1 MMTYERKAFY
11 HETDQMGVIHHS
23 NYLRWLEEARI
34 FFLDNL
40 GLSYKKMEEIGII
53 SPVVS
58 IKLDYVK
65 PVHFDDYVLIDMKV
79 IKYTGVKM
87 IFEYV
92 IRDKNTNDVMVRAE
106 SSHCFTDGKSVIS
119 FKREY
124 PEFHKV
130 IEDYVNSSLND

>member
-40 GLSYKKMEEIGII
+40 GLSYKKMEETGII

-106 SSHCFTDGKSVIS
+106 SSHCFTDGKNVIS

-124 PEFHKV
+124 PEYHK
-130 IEDYVNSSLND
+130 IIDDYVNSSLND

>member
-106 SSHCFTDGKSVIS
+106 SSHCFTNGKSVIS
-119 FKREY
+119 FKKEY
-124 PEFHKV
+124 PEYHK
-130 IEDYVNSSLND
+130 IIDDYVNSNLND

>member
-106 SSHCFTDGKSVIS
+106 SSHCFTNGKNVIS

-124 PEFHKV
+124 PEYHK
-130 IEDYVNSSLND
+130 IIDDYVNSSLND

>member
-87 IFEYV
+87 IFDYV

-106 SSHCFTDGKSVIS
+106 SSHCFTDGKNVIS

-124 PEFHKV
+124 PEYHK
-130 IEDYVNSSLND
+130 IIDDYVNSNLND

>member
-106 SSHCFTDGKSVIS
+106 SSHCFTNGKNVIS

-124 PEFHKV
+124 PEYHK
-130 IEDYVNSSLND
+130 IIDDYVNSNLND

>member
-124 PEFHKV
+124 PEYHK
-130 IEDYVNSSLND
+130 IIDDYVNSNLNY

>member
-87 IFEYV
+87 IFDYV

-106 SSHCFTDGKSVIS
+106 SSHCFTDGKNVIS

-124 PEFHKV
+124 PEYHK
-130 IEDYVNSSLND
+130 IIDDYVNSSLND

>member
-106 SSHCFTDGKSVIS
+106 SSHCFTNGKNVIS
-119 FKREY
+119 FKR
-124 PEFHKV
+124 
-130 IEDYVNSSLND
+130 

>member
-58 IKLDYVK
+58 IKLDYIK

-106 SSHCFTDGKSVIS
+106 SSHCFTDGKNVIS

-124 PEFHKV
+124 PEYHK
-130 IEDYVNSSLND
+130 IIDDYVNSSLND

>member
-92 IRDKNTNDVMVRAE
+92 IRDKSTNDVMVRAE
-106 SSHCFTDGKSVIS
+106 SSHCFTNGKNVIS

-124 PEFHKV
+124 PEYHK
-130 IEDYVNSSLND
+130 IIDDYVNSSLND

>member
-106 SSHCFTDGKSVIS
+106 SSHCFTNGKSVIS

-124 PEFHKV
+124 PEYHK
-130 IEDYVNSSLND
+130 IIDDYVNSSLND

>member
-1 MMTYERKAFY
+1 MTYERKAFY

-58 IKLDYVK
+58 IKLDYIK

-106 SSHCFTDGKSVIS
+106 SSHCFTNGKSVIS

-124 PEFHKV
+124 PEYHK
-130 IEDYVNSSLND
+130 IIDDYVNSSLND

>member
-106 SSHCFTDGKSVIS
+106 SSHCFTDGKNVIS

-124 PEFHKV
+124 PEYHK
-130 IEDYVNSSLND
+130 IIDDYVNSSLND

>member
-1 MMTYERKAFY
+1 MMTYERKAYY

-58 IKLDYVK
+58 IKLDYIK

-106 SSHCFTDGKSVIS
+106 SSHCFTDGKNVIS
-119 FKREY
+119 FKRKY
-124 PEFHKV
+124 PEYHK
-130 IEDYVNSSLND
+130 IIDDYVNSSLND

>member
-106 SSHCFTDGKSVIS
+106 SSHCFTNGKSVIS

-124 PEFHKV
+124 PEYHK
-130 IEDYVNSSLND
+130 IIDDYVNSNLND

>member
-124 PEFHKV
+124 PEYHK
-130 IEDYVNSSLND
+130 IIDDYVNSSLND

>member
-58 IKLDYVK
+58 IKLDYIK

-106 SSHCFTDGKSVIS
+106 SSHCFTNGKSVIS

-124 PEFHKV
+124 PEYHK
-130 IEDYVNSSLND
+130 IIDDYVNSNLND

>member
-58 IKLDYVK
+58 IKLDYIK

-87 IFEYV
+87 IFDYV

-106 SSHCFTDGKSVIS
+106 SSHCFTDGKNVIS

-124 PEFHKV
+124 PEYHK
-130 IEDYVNSSLND
+130 IIDDYVNSNLND

>member
-92 IRDKNTNDVMVRAE
+92 IRDKSTNDVMVRAE

-124 PEFHKV
+124 PEYHK
-130 IEDYVNSSLND
+130 IIDDYVNSSLND

>member
-124 PEFHKV
+124 PEYHM
-130 IEDYVNSSLND
+130 IIDDYVNSNLND

>member
-106 SSHCFTDGKSVIS
+106 SSHCFTDGKNVIS

-124 PEFHKV
+124 PEYHK
-130 IEDYVNSSLND
+130 IIDDYVNSNLND

>member
-65 PVHFDDYVLIDMKV
+65 PVKFDDYVLIDMKV

-92 IRDKNTNDVMVRAE
+92 IRDKKTNDIMVKAE
-106 SSHCFTDGKSVIS
+106 SSHCFTNGKSVIS

>member
-58 IKLDYVK
+58 IKLEYVK
-65 PVHFDDYVLIDMKV
+65 PVKFDDYVLIDMKV

-92 IRDKNTNDVMVRAE
+92 IRDKKTNDIMVKAE
-106 SSHCFTDGKSVIS
+106 SSHCFTNGKSVIS

-124 PEFHKV
+124 PEFHKI

>member
-1 MMTYERKAFY
+1 MMIYERKAFY

-34 FFLDNL
+34 YFLDKL

-58 IKLDYVK
+58 IKLDYIK
-65 PVHFDDYVLIDMKV
+65 PVKFDDYVLINMKV

-87 IFEYV
+87 IFSYE
-92 IRDKNTNDVMVRAE
+92 IKDKNSGDVMVKAE
-106 SSHCFTDGKSVIS
+106 SSHCFTDGKNVIS

-124 PEFHKV
+124 PEFHKI
-130 IEDYVNSSLND
+130 IEDYVNSNMNE

>member
-106 SSHCFTDGKSVIS
+106 SSHCFTNGKSVIS

-124 PEFHKV
+124 PEYHK
-130 IEDYVNSSLND
+130 IIDDYVNSNLNY

>member
-65 PVHFDDYVLIDMKV
+65 PVKFDDYVLIDMKV

-106 SSHCFTDGKSVIS
+106 SSHCFTNGKSVIS

-130 IEDYVNSSLND
+130 IDDYVNSSLND

>member
-34 FFLDNL
+34 YFLDNL

-65 PVHFDDYVLIDMKV
+65 PVKFDDYVLIDMKV

-106 SSHCFTDGKSVIS
+106 SSHCFTNGKSVIS

-130 IEDYVNSSLND
+130 IDDYVNSSLND

>member
-58 IKLDYVK
+58 IKLDYIK

-106 SSHCFTDGKSVIS
+106 SSHCFTNGKSVIS

-124 PEFHKV
+124 PEYHK
-130 IEDYVNSSLND
+130 IIDDYVNSSLND

>member
-65 PVHFDDYVLIDMKV
+65 PVHFDDFVLIDMKV
-79 IKYTGVKM
+79 VKYTGVKM

-106 SSHCFTDGKSVIS
+106 SSHCFTNGKSVIS

-124 PEFHKV
+124 PEFHKI

>member
-40 GLSYKKMEEIGII
+40 GLSYKKLEEIGII

-106 SSHCFTDGKSVIS
+106 SSHCFTDGKNVIS

-124 PEFHKV
+124 PEYHK
-130 IEDYVNSSLND
+130 IIDDYVNSSLND

>member
-124 PEFHKV
+124 PEYHK
-130 IEDYVNSSLND
+130 IIDDYVNSNLND